1 MQHAIIKALF
11 HNKNYF
17 APLKSKKPK
26 RMLDIGCGTG
36 VWCIEMGMFTSHEA
50 LPQLL
55 TKQHAIFQTV
65 GYVIHTRLCDRSNKQ
80 QVEGIDLSPIQ
91 PEK

>member
-1 MQHAIIKALF
+1 MQHAIIRALF

-36 VWCIEMGMFTSHEA
+36 AWCSEMGMFMLFRA
-50 LPQLL
+50 LLQLL
-55 TKQHAIFQTV
+55 TI
-65 GYVIHTRLCDRSNKQ
+65 GSTRLSK
-80 QVEGIDLSPIQ
+80 V
-91 PEK
+91 